1 MTAQGDETARL
12 VRGFEDG
19 TLADFPHDAHVRVG
33 WAYARTLPLLDAVAR
48 MSDGLRRFAAGH
60 GVPGKYH
67 ETITWAFMFLIHE
80 RVARARIDGHVDDAW
95 DAFARANAD
104 LFERKLLGR
113 YYSPEALGSAVARR
127 TFVLPDRTGYRDD
140 SDGRDV
146 RGASRS
152 A

>member
-1 MTAQGDETARL
+1 MKDLDDETTRL
-12 VRGFEDG
+12 VRRFEDG
-19 TLADFPHDAHVRVG
+19 TLPDFPHEAHVRVG
-33 WAYARTLPLLDAVAR
+33 WAYASTRPLLEAVACMGDGIRR
-48 MSDGLRRFAAGH
+48 MAASQGA
-60 GVPGKYH
+60 PDKYH